1 MAHSKEEEVT
11 RDFICMEDY
20 DLALV
25 VCDAVCLE
33 RNLNLALQ
41 VMDVSP
47 NTLLAINLVDEAMKK
62 GIKIDD
68 KKLSTKL
75 DTPVIKIAA
84 RSGFNMENLK
94 DIIYEMTLTKKE
106 RNVTLMCENKG
117 KLATEK
123 YLKKAEELAKEVITY
138 TKSDYQKRDLK
149 IDQILTSKRTRNSY
163 YDFAFITHFL
173 ADDSVFKLPINSIIF
188 FVCQT

>member
-94 DIIYEMTLTKKE
+94 EIIYEMTLTKREK
-106 RNVTLMCENKG
+106 NVTLMCENKG

-123 YLKKAEELAKEVITY
+123 YLKKAEELAKKVITY

-149 IDQILTSKRTRNSY
+149 IDQILTSKRTRNSH

-173 ADDSVFKLPINSIIF
+173 ADDSVFKLPVNSIIF